1 MIDFN
6 QLLDVAIIV
15 GIVASFGGLSY
26 VYYKNE
32 KVRNVV
38 KKVLPFLP
46 MVLGFFAGRIKDE
59 KGVFDLHDFVALMAR
74 VSERLRATFN
84 DVSNLE
90 FDDVQ
95 DEVFAIVSEELKRY
109 RDAGVKN
116 VPNVSDETIKQQVKL
131 VFEAIKRATSENP
144 AGDDPQN

>member
-1 MIDFN
+1 MIDFT
-6 QLLDVAIIV
+6 QLRDVAVII

-26 VYYKNE
+26 AYYTNE

-46 MVLGFFAGRIKDE
+46 MVLKLVAGRIEDK
-59 KGVFDLHDFVALMAR
+59 KGVFDLHDFVVLMGR

-95 DEVFAIVSEELKRY
+95 DEVFAIVSVELKTY

-116 VPNVSDETIKQQVKL
+116 VPDVSDETIRQQVKL

-144 AGDDPQN
+144 AGDNS

>member
-1 MIDFN
+1 MIDFS
-6 QLLDVAIIV
+6 QLLDAAIIL
-15 GIVASFGGLSY
+15 GIVASFGGLCY
-26 VYYKNE
+26 VYYTNE
-32 KVRNVV
+32 KVRGVV
-38 KKVLPFLP
+38 KKVMPFVP
-46 MVLGFFAGRIKDE
+46 MVLGFLAGRIKDE
-59 KGVFDLHDFVALMAR
+59 KEVFDLHDFVVLMSR

-116 VPNVSDETIKQQVKL
+116 VPNVSDETIRQQVKL
-131 VFEAIKRATSENP
+131 VFEAIKRATGEDT
-144 AGDDPQN
+144 A

>member
-1 MIDFN
+1 MIDFK
-6 QLLDVAIIV
+6 QLLDVVIIV

-26 VYYKNE
+26 AYYTNE

-46 MVLGFFAGRIKDE
+46 MVLKLVAGRIEDK
-59 KGVFDLHDFVALMAR
+59 KGVFDLHDFVVLMGR

-90 FDDVQ
+90 FEDVQ

-109 RDAGVKN
+109 RDAGVQN
-116 VPNVSDETIKQQVKL
+116 VPNVSDETVRQQVKL
-131 VFEAIKRATSENP
+131 VFEAIKRATD
-144 AGDDPQN
+144 G

>member
-1 MIDFN
+1 MIDFK

-26 VYYKNE
+26 AYYTNE

-46 MVLGFFAGRIKDE
+46 MVLRFFAGRIKDE
-59 KGVFDLHDFVALMAR
+59 KGVFDLHDFVVLMGR
-74 VSERLRATFN
+74 VSEKLRATFN
-84 DVSNLE
+84 DVSNVE
-90 FDDVQ
+90 FEDVE
-95 DEVFAIVSEELKRY
+95 DEIFTIVSEELKTY

-116 VPNVSDETIKQQVKL
+116 VPNISDETLRQQVKL

-144 AGDDPQN
+144 AGDHS

>member
-1 MIDFN
+1 MIDFT
-6 QLLDVAIIV
+6 QLRDVSIII

-26 VYYKNE
+26 VYYTNE

-38 KKVLPFLP
+38 KKILPFLP

-59 KGVFDLHDFVALMAR
+59 KGVFDLHDFVTLMGR

-109 RDAGVKN
+109 REAGVKN
-116 VPNVSDETIKQQVKL
+116 VPNVSDETVKQQVKL
-131 VFEAIKRATSENP
+131 VFEAIKRVTSENP
-144 AGDDPQN
+144 AGDDSQS

>member
-1 MIDFN
+1 MIDFT
-6 QLLDVAIIV
+6 QLRDVSIIV

-26 VYYKNE
+26 VYYTNE
-32 KVRNVV
+32 KVRNIV
-38 KKVLPFLP
+38 KKILPFLP

-59 KGVFDLHDFVALMAR
+59 KGVFDLHDFVTLMGR

-109 RDAGVKN
+109 REAGVKN
-116 VPNVSDETIKQQVKL
+116 VPNVSDATVRQQVKL
-131 VFEAIKRATSENP
+131 VFEAIKRVTSENP
-144 AGDDPQN
+144 AGDDSQS

>member
-1 MIDFN
+1 MIDFT
-6 QLLDVAIIV
+6 QLRDVSIII

-26 VYYKNE
+26 VYYTNE

-38 KKVLPFLP
+38 KKILPFLP

-59 KGVFDLHDFVALMAR
+59 KGVFDLHDFVTLMGR

-109 RDAGVKN
+109 REAGVKN
-116 VPNVSDETIKQQVKL
+116 VPNVSDATVRQQVKL
-131 VFEAIKRATSENP
+131 VFEAIKRVTSENP
-144 AGDDPQN
+144 AGDDSQS

>member
-1 MIDFN
+1 MIDFS
-6 QLLDVAIIV
+6 QLLDVVIVV

-26 VYYKNE
+26 VYYTNE
-32 KVRNVV
+32 KVRKVV
-38 KKVLPFLP
+38 AKVLPFLP
-46 MVLGFFAGRIKDE
+46 MLLGFFAGRIKDE

-74 VSERLRATFN
+74 VSERLSATFN

-95 DEVFAIVSEELKRY
+95 DEVFAIVSAELKRY

-116 VPNVSDETIKQQVKL
+116 VPNVSDETVRQQVKL

-144 AGDDPQN
+144 AGDPA